1 MVDLPDP
8 CFETC
13 RVLRTHKWGVVVTW
27 AHSLRQ
33 HFNDLDF
40 SSEKEAEL
48 WIRSNAAKW
57 LATENHYLTTR
68 RVQARLATIRS
79 TSNTMRVGSI
89 GSRPMALSKRQSRC

>member
-8 CFETC
+8 CFEAC
-13 RVLRTHKWGVVVTW
+13 RVLDTHKWGVVVTW

-33 HFNDLDF
+33 HFRDLVF

-57 LATENHYLTTR
+57 LATENHHLTTR
-68 RVQARLATIRS
+68 QVQARLAAIRS
-79 TSNTMRVGSI
+79 TSRAARAGSI
-89 GSRPMALSKRQSRC
+89 GPQRSMSQGKR

>member
-8 CFETC
+8 CFETYH
-13 RVLRTHKWGVVVTW
+13 VLRAHKWGVVVTW

-33 HFNDLDF
+33 HFNDLVF

-79 TSNTMRVGSI
+79 TLSTARAGSI
-89 GSRPMALSKRQSRC
+89 SSRPLTLSKR

>member
-1 MVDLPDP
+1 MVDLSDP

-13 RVLRTHKWGVVVTW
+13 HVLGTHKWGVVVTW

-33 HFNDLDF
+33 HFNDLIF

-57 LATENHYLTTR
+57 LATENHHLTTR

-79 TSNTMRVGSI
+79 TSSAARARSI
-89 GSRPMALSKRQSRC
+89 GAQQPVALSKR

>member
-1 MVDLPDP
+1 MIDLPDP

-13 RVLRTHKWGVVVTW
+13 RVFGTHKWGVVVTW

-33 HFNDLDF
+33 HFRDLVF

-57 LATENHYLTTR
+57 LVTENHHLTTR
-68 RVQARLATIRS
+68 RVQAQLATIRS
-79 TSNTMRVGSI
+79 TSSAARAGSI
-89 GSRPMALSKRQSRC
+89 GSRRPMTLSKR